1 MKYVECL
8 ELIKKNNL
16 NLNQMVVAKEVY
28 DQLVVNHVINNYE
41 VVCHYIYSCSL
52 DLTEPNSISIE
63 TLVQCF
69 KDMISEDDYTE
80 EKILNMQYY
89 KFIEKASYY

>member
-8 ELIKKNNL
+8 NLIKEKNL
-16 NLNQMVVAKEVY
+16 NIKQMLVAKEVY

-41 VVCHYIYSCSL
+41 EVCQYIYSCSL
-52 DLTEPNSISIE
+52 E
-63 TLVQCF
+63 TDNITIAILVECF
-69 KDMISEDDYTE
+69 KDLIKVEGFTE
-80 EKILNMQYY
+80 ERIMNMSYY